1 MTTKRIRCGCGR
13 VYDPVKRPSC
23 PDCGAPHV
31 VAEPPEPIREKRE
44 ETPPTKPLSI
54 PPRMIALGA
63 ALLLL
68 LVVVIGLN
76 RCGGKEKPT
85 PQPSPSPSVAAVV
98 PNETP
103 AITKRQEPTPAPNE
117 QRPSPSAAVALT
129 EESDL
134 AALVARAAPG
144 ATVQIP
150 PGTYPGG
157 LTLTRPIHLV
167 VDRRRDGQVV
177 IQSSGT
183 ACLTVQSKGVSV
195 QAVQFICNGI
205 GQLPAITVAEGAELQ
220 LEGCQVQTP
229 TAFGVSLND
238 KAMLKAVGSSFTAAQ
253 GTAVRLDRGAEA
265 TLSQCLLGDSRD
277 AFYAGGG
284 ARLEVHSC
292 AFQRNGGDNGL
303 GVLFA
308 VNGEGTQVMADDCQF
323 ESNAAGAVIG
333 EKAALT
339 VTNSRFKNNEASAS
353 GGKGVDGLISVR
365 LGAHATLK
373 GDTFE
378 ANRQGV
384 YIAEGGSLEMD
395 KCQFAGNGVQS
406 RQLIPGAFPVSIS
419 GQNSSAVIR
428 HTTLADSLQYAME
441 VRGGAKLTL
450 EDVEITGSRDVG
462 LIVGDRNS
470 PPATAEI
477 KHCRFD
483 RNLTGLGIF
492 GGSSAT
498 MEDSE
503 YHENQQAILIFDH
516 GSRLTMTTTKFVG
529 NNDYGLHAYASAQV
543 TASDCDF
550 RNNARGVL
558 SGSKGRAAER
568 ASVTLENCRFGGNRV
583 FGAGAAMQ
591 SELILTKCVF
601 DGSDKTNTYK
611 ERGANI
617 QTNDAPVQQPSPTP
631 PADAETSPTP
641 EESVEP
647 SPSPES
653 SVGPSPDRKKST
665 PRPRRK
671 PTPRPRPPTPED
683 IRRALQR
690 LLPGG
695 N

>member
-1 MTTKRIRCGCGR
+1 M
-13 VYDPVKRPSC
+13 YDPVKRPAC
-23 PDCGAPHV
+23 PDCGAPNV
-31 VAEPPEPIREKRE
+31 VAAAPEP
-44 ETPPTKPLSI
+44 TPEATPAISKTPAIGTTRRMAPNPLSI
-54 PPRMIALGA
+54 PPRVIAIGVGV
-63 ALLLL
+63 LLL
-68 LVVVIGLN
+68 LVIVIALS
-76 RCGGKEKPT
+76 RCGEKEKPK
-85 PQPSPSPSVAAVV
+85 PQPTPSPSATAVV

-103 AITKRQEPTPAPNE
+103 SVTKREETAPNE
-117 QRPSPSAAVALT
+117 EKPSPSATATAT
-129 EESDL
+129 EETDL

-144 ATVQIP
+144 ATIKVP
-150 PGTYPGG
+150 PGIYPGG
-157 LTLTRPIHLV
+157 LILKRPIHLV
-167 VDRRRDGQVV
+167 VDPKAAGQVV
-177 IQSSGT
+177 IQSAGT
-183 ACLTVQSKGVSV
+183 ACLSVQSKGVSI
-195 QAVQFICNGI
+195 QSVQFICNGI
-205 GQLPAITVAEGAELQ
+205 GQLPAIAVVEGAELQ
-220 LEGCQVQTP
+220 LDACQVQTP
-229 TAFGVSLND
+229 TAFGVSLNG
-238 KAMLKAVGSSFTAAQ
+238 KATLKALGSSFAAAE

-265 TLSQCLLGDSRD
+265 TLNQCVLADSRY
-277 AFYAGGG
+277 ALYAAGG
-284 ARLEVHSC
+284 AHADLHSC
-292 AFQRNGGDNGL
+292 AFQRNGGSNKL

-308 VNGEGTQVMADDCQF
+308 VNGEGTSVAADDCQF
-323 ESNAAGAVIG
+323 ENNAAGAVIG
-333 EKAALT
+333 EKASLT
-339 VTNSRFKNNEASAS
+339 VTNSRFKNNEASTS
-353 GGKGVDGLISVR
+353 EGKGVDGLISVR

-384 YIAEGGSLEMD
+384 YIADGSSLEMD

-406 RQLIPGAFPVSIS
+406 RQLIPGAFPLSVG

-477 KHCRFD
+477 KHCRFN

-503 YHENQQAILIFDH
+503 YQENQQAILIFDR
-516 GSRLTMTTTKFVG
+516 GSRLSMTTTKFVG

-543 TASDCDF
+543 TATECDF

-558 SGSKGRAAER
+558 SGSKGRSSER
-568 ASVTLENCRFGGNRV
+568 ASVALENCRFGGNRV

-591 SELILTKCVF
+591 SELILTNCVF
-601 DGSDKTNTYK
+601 DGTDKTNTYK
-611 ERGANI
+611 ERGANL
-617 QTNDAPVQQPSPTP
+617 QTNDAPVQIPSPTP
-631 PADAETSPTP
+631 PVDADTSPTP

-653 SVGPSPDRKKST
+653 SVEPSPDRKKST
-665 PRPRRK
+665 PRPRRR

-683 IRRALQR
+683 IRRALRR